1 MKPLRKK
8 LMLLIAIIGLSVSL
22 SSCSDLCESTADY
35 SVPSPD
41 GKQTAHVY
49 QLSCGAT
56 TEFATH
62 ISLLASDV
70 EIGGNAGN
78 QFTATAGEADLTAMN
93 TIKTEVI
100 WKDQNQLLIR
110 YDAKAKV
117 LEQVDQLNGV
127 SVQYET
133 F

>member
-1 MKPLRKK
+1 MKLLRKTIV
-8 LMLLIAIIGLSVSL
+8 LLIAIFGLSVSL
-22 SSCSDLCESTADY
+22 SGCSDLCESTADY

-41 GKQTAHVY
+41 GEQTVHVY

-56 TEFATH
+56 TEFSTH
-62 ISLLASDV
+62 ISLLAGDA
-70 EIGGNAGN
+70 EIGGNPGN
-78 QFTATAGEADLTAMN
+78 LFIATAGEADLTAIN
-93 TIKTEVI
+93 TVKTEVEWI
-100 WKDQNQLLIR
+100 DSDQLLIR

-117 LEQVDQLNGV
+117 IEQVDQLTGV

>member
-1 MKPLRKK
+1 MKLLQKK
-8 LMLLIAIIGLSVSL
+8 IMLLIAIIGLSVSL
-22 SSCSDLCESTADY
+22 SGCSDLCESTKDY

-41 GKQTAHVY
+41 GKQTVHVY

-62 ISLLASDV
+62 ISLLASDA

-78 QFTATAGEADLTAMN
+78 LFTATAGEADLTAMN
-93 TIKTEVI
+93 TVRTEVV
-100 WKDQNQLLIR
+100 WKDGNQLLIR

-117 LEQVDQLNGV
+117 IERVEQLNGV